1 MADRH
6 LNKEFK
12 LNINDNIDVKY
23 GSVNK
28 DNPQVI
34 YVSGKCWVK
43 TFSIYNDNRTIMDD
57 IKAKM
62 EKSIKYNLMD
72 GVLFDDRKLIMDFD
86 INTDAIIIGK
96 KKYLSF
102 EFFLKQCDDNI
113 RDLNSLKSHMEN
125 KLKTV
130 VNDLYYNLY
139 ENGFEVTKNK
149 KE

>member
-96 KKYLSF
+96 KK
-102 EFFLKQCDDNI
+102 
-113 RDLNSLKSHMEN
+113 
-125 KLKTV
+125 
-130 VNDLYYNLY
+130 
-139 ENGFEVTKNK
+139 
-149 KE
+149 